1 MCGECHAL
9 PRCSYSAGP
18 SAQRPALASLF
29 VGLCV
34 QVAQC
39 WLDFM
44 QLAVEVAQQ
53 ASVQLSTQHP
63 RPHISL
69 GGMCT
74 GGRAARP
81 FDLHARSTQAMSAIK
96 HGALTKSPELDKCG
110 AQKPDEEMTRLAWRG
125 AERT

>member
-1 MCGECHAL
+1 MRCRVVPTL
-9 PRCSYSAGP
+9 PGP
-18 SAQRPALASLF
+18 GLALF

-44 QLAVEVAQQ
+44 QPAVEVAQQ

-81 FDLHARSTQAMSAIK
+81 FDLHARRTQAMSAIK
-96 HGALTKSPELDKCG
+96 HGALTKSPELDKSR
-110 AQKPDEEMTRLAWRG
+110 ARKVEIQPDEWLRVVWRG
-125 AERT
+125 VERT